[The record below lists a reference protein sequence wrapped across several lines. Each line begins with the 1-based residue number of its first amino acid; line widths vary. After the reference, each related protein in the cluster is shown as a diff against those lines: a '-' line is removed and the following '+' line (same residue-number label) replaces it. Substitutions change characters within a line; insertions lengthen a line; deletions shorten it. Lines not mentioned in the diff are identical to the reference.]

1 MYKIDTKDG
10 ERYLVILTVG
20 ASYTLGTRRIPKH
33 GVLPVTKRTR
43 DYLVN
48 TTKHFQDYDPTPA
61 DTSLPNY
68 SGAIEDVQRPYDPS
82 EFRDLRPLTSDD
94 LSFLAAKSA
103 QEAEND
109 QVNTDDGQ
117 GGNGTGA
124 KKSTVTV
131 SSKKSSAA
139 PKTSAADG
147 NSDDVVVVS

>member
-10 ERYLVILTVG
+10 ERYLVILTLG

-48 TTKHFQDYDPTPA
+48 TTKHFQDYDPAPV

-109 QVNTDDGQ
+109 QVNTDDV
-117 GGNGTGA
+117 TGA

-139 PKTSAADG
+139 PKSAPKTSAADG